1 MNGDDERL
9 VSRQVD
15 AFIGVSSTQGL
26 GPDEEPKLE
35 LAMERAAELAAGA
48 GYAGR
53 TFHAA
58 IEIVP
63 EASQPVDSHVPGD
76 HHAGQVKLER
86 TRYSVRDAWPTARS
100 SP

>member
-26 GPDEEPKLE
+26 VPDKEPKLE

-53 TFHAA
+53 PFHAA

-63 EASQPVDSHVPGD
+63 EQHN
-76 HHAGQVKLER
+76 QWIR
-86 TRYSVRDAWPTARS
+86 TFRVIITPDK
-100 SP
+100 